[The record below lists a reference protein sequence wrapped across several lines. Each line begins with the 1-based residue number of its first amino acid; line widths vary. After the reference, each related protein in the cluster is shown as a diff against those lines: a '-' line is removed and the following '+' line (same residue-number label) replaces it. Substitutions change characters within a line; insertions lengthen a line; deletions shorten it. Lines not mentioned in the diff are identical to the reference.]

1 MASLNVNNTHTRL
14 KLMRGFSKL
23 AGKTFLATLLFILFI
38 TVNSFA
44 GDEKKGTSGGGDKNF
59 PSLLS
64 NSSSAPVI
72 KRLSDSIYDLISLGE
87 YGLEKDVFFNAY
99 KGFQFLQSKGLLKK
113 TNLLTICDYSQ
124 SSRNKR
130 LYVIDVVNS
139 RLLFNTYVS
148 HGRNSGEEFAT
159 SFSNLFNS
167 NKSSLGFLVTGRPYK
182 GKAGYSLQLN
192 GMEPG
197 INDRV
202 KMRSIVL
209 HGSKFVSA
217 SVSGA
222 RGAISRSYGCPAVPY
237 GIHLRIIDA
246 IKGGSCVFVSYPDD
260 WYTHI
265 SAVLNAGF
273 DLDPSYPNI
282 NATLQNSTD
291 ANTDAG
297 SVSSVLMK

>member
-1 MASLNVNNTHTRL
+1 LPSLNVNSTHTRL
-14 KLMRGFSKL
+14 KFMQGLSRST
-23 AGKTFLATLLFILFI
+23 GKIFLAALLII
-38 TVNSFA
+38 SAQSFA
-44 GDEKKGTSGGGDKNF
+44 GDEKKGTPGGDKKF
-59 PSLLS
+59 PALLS
-64 NSSSAPVI
+64 NSSRTPVI
-72 KRLSDSIYDLISLGE
+72 KRISDSIYDLISLGQ

-99 KGFQFLQSKGLLKK
+99 KGFQYLQSKGLLNK

-130 LYVIDVVNS
+130 LYVIDIVNS

-167 NKSSLGFLVTGRPYK
+167 NKSSLGFLVTGQPYK
-182 GKAGYSLQLN
+182 GRSGYSLELN

-209 HGSKFVSA
+209 HGSRFVTA
-217 SVSGA
+217 SVAGA

-237 GIHLRIIDA
+237 GIHFRIIDA

-260 WYTHI
+260 WYTHT
-265 SAVLNAGF
+265 SAILNAGF
-273 DLDPSYPNI
+273 DLTPSPVVSDSNLS
-282 NATLQNSTD
+282 LQNTSSA
-291 ANTDAG
+291 ANTDATYI
-297 SVSSVLMK
+297 SSGDLK

>member
-1 MASLNVNNTHTRL
+1 MTGFL
-14 KLMRGFSKL
+14 KF
-23 AGKTFLATLLFILFI
+23 AGKIFLVTLLF
-38 TVNSFA
+38 VSVQSFA
-44 GDEKKGTSGGGDKNF
+44 GDGKKGSSGGDKNF
-59 PSLLS
+59 PALLS

-72 KRLSDSIYDLISLGE
+72 KRISDSIYDLISLGE
-87 YGLEKDVFFNAY
+87 YGLEKGVFFNAY
-99 KGFQFLQSKGLLKK
+99 RGFQFLQNKGVLKK

-159 SFSNLFNS
+159 SFSNLYNS
-167 NKSSLGFLVTGRPYK
+167 NKSSLGFLVTGQPYK
-182 GKAGYSLQLN
+182 GRSGYSLQLN

-202 KMRSIVL
+202 KIRSIVL
-209 HGSKFVSA
+209 HGSKFVAASA
-217 SVSGA
+217 SGA

-237 GIHLRIIDA
+237 GIHFRIIDA
-246 IKGGSCVFVSYPDD
+246 IKNGSCVFVSYPDD

-265 SAVLNAGF
+265 SAILNSGF
-273 DLDPSYPNI
+273 DLTPSPGVDNMS
-282 NATLQNSTD
+282 LQNSPSTSSD
-291 ANTDAG
+291 A
-297 SVSSVLMK
+297 SSMPTAK

>member
-1 MASLNVNNTHTRL
+1 MQ
-14 KLMRGFSKL
+14 GFSKFT
-23 AGKTFLATLLFILFI
+23 GIIFLIALVF
-38 TVNSFA
+38 VSVESFA
-44 GDEKKGTSGGGDKNF
+44 GDGKKESSGDKNF
-59 PSLLS
+59 PALLS

-72 KRLSDSIYDLISLGE
+72 KRISDSIYDLISLGE

-99 KGFQFLQSKGLLKK
+99 KGLQFLQSKGVLKK

-148 HGRNSGEEFAT
+148 HGRNSGQEFAT
-159 SFSNLFNS
+159 SFSNLYNS
-167 NKSSLGFLVTGRPYK
+167 NKSSLGFLVTGQPYK
-182 GKAGYSLQLN
+182 GRSGYSLQLD

-209 HGSKFVSA
+209 HGSKFVTA

-237 GIHLRIIDA
+237 GIHFRIIDA

-265 SAVLNAGF
+265 SAILNSGF
-273 DLDPSYPNI
+273 DLTPSPEVN
-282 NATLQNSTD
+282 NVSLQNST
-291 ANTDAG
+291 AINTDAI
-297 SVSSVLMK
+297 SVSSTEVK